1 MKKQLLFPIFMML
14 PLLANAHDI
23 EVPNGDGV
31 TIYYNYTND
40 GTELEVTFRGTS
52 YQYYK
57 DRYIGNVVIPEEV
70 TYMNRTRKVTC
81 IGDYAFS
88 GCADLTS
95 ITIPNSV
102 TSIGKIAFYECKG
115 LKKIFISDIAAW
127 CKINFSDS
135 YANPLYNARHLYIDE
150 NTEVQDL
157 VIPNSVTSIGE
168 YTFIYCHSLTSITI
182 PNSVTSIGNYAF
194 EGCSNINSVTI
205 PNSVTSIGEFA
216 FYSCRSLTSITI
228 PNSVESIGGYAFDGC
243 SNLTTVTLNSNSVVS
258 TERTDEGLSRI
269 FGRQVTKYVIG
280 EGVTSIG
287 EYAFS
292 DCRGLTSITIT
303 NSVTSI
309 GEYAFS
315 DCRGLTSIT
324 IPPSVMSIG
333 MCAFESCYGL
343 RKVIVSDLA
352 AWCNIRFGS
361 NPLYYAH
368 HLYSDENTEI
378 QDLVIPSS
386 VTGIGGYAF
395 SGCTSLTSVTI
406 PNNVTSIGNGI
417 FEYCSG
423 LTSVNIPNSVTTIGN
438 YAFSG
443 CSGLTSVNI
452 PNNVTSIGNGAFQ
465 NCYSL
470 TSVTIPNSVTS
481 LGGYAFQYCHSLAS
495 VTIPP
500 SVKSIG
506 ENAFEN
512 CSGLKKA
519 VVSDLAT
526 WCSIRFEGSY
536 ANPLFNAKHLYSDEN
551 TEIKDLVIPNSV
563 TSIGG
568 YAFSGCSDLTS
579 VTIPNNV
586 TSIGDAAFSSCSNL
600 TSIEIPSSVTS
611 IGQQAFLDCDIL
623 EVISKIENPFVIA
636 NNTFSSNTFYNAT
649 LYVPNGTF
657 DKYKNKDGWNN
668 FMFIEES
675 APSGMKQPFSETR
688 QIKIEDGLLTIQN
701 IKNGTYVSVYN
712 ANGTFVG
719 STISKNEQAVIDTNM
734 QPNSIAIVKIGEQS
748 VKVIIK

>member
-292 DCRGLTSITIT
+292 DCRGLTSITI
-303 NSVTSI
+303 
-309 GEYAFS
+309 
-315 DCRGLTSIT
+315 
-324 IPPSVMSIG
+324 PPSVMNIG

-352 AWCNIRFGS
+352 AWCNIYFAGS
-361 NPLYYAH
+361 YANPLSNINAN

-395 SGCTSLTSVTI
+395 SGCSSLTSVTI
-406 PNNVTSIGNGI
+406 PNNVTSIGNG
-417 FEYCSG
+417 
-423 LTSVNIPNSVTTIGN
+423 
-438 YAFSG
+438 AFSG
-443 CSGLTSVNI
+443 CSGLTSI
-452 PNNVTSIGNGAFQ
+452 A
-465 NCYSL
+465 
-470 TSVTIPNSVTS
+470 
-481 LGGYAFQYCHSLAS
+481 
-495 VTIPP
+495 IPP
-500 SVKSIG
+500 SVTSIG

-519 VVSDLAT
+519 VVSDLAA

-568 YAFSGCSDLTS
+568 YAFSGCSGLTS
-579 VTIPNNV
+579 ITIPNNV

-649 LYVPNGTF
+649 LYVPNGTI

>member
-292 DCRGLTSITIT
+292 DCRGLTSITI
-303 NSVTSI
+303 
-309 GEYAFS
+309 
-315 DCRGLTSIT
+315 
-324 IPPSVMSIG
+324 PPSVMNIG

-352 AWCNIRFGS
+352 AWCNIYFAGS
-361 NPLYYAH
+361 YANPLSNINAN

-395 SGCTSLTSVTI
+395 SGCSSLTSVTI
-406 PNNVTSIGNGI
+406 PNNVTSIGNG
-417 FEYCSG
+417 
-423 LTSVNIPNSVTTIGN
+423 
-438 YAFSG
+438 AFSG
-443 CSGLTSVNI
+443 CSGLTSIAI
-452 PNNVTSIGNGAFQ
+452 PPSVTSIGNGAFM

-470 TSVTIPNSVTS
+470 TSVTIPPSVTSINHRAFSGCRGFTNFTIPNSVTS
-481 LGGYAFQYCHSLAS
+481 IGNAAFSGCSGLTSIA
-495 VTIPP
+495 IPP
-500 SVKSIG
+500 SVTSIG

-519 VVSDLAT
+519 VVSDLAA

-568 YAFSGCSDLTS
+568 YAFSGCSGLTS
-579 VTIPNNV
+579 ITIPNNV

-649 LYVPNGTF
+649 LYVPNGTI

>member
-127 CKINFSDS
+127 CNINFSDS
-135 YANPLYNARHLYIDE
+135 NANPLYNARHLYIDE

-287 EYAFS
+287 NDAFS
-292 DCRGLTSITIT
+292 GCRSLTSITIP

-324 IPPSVMSIG
+324 IPPSVMNIG

-352 AWCNIRFGS
+352 AWCNIRFDS

-386 VTGIGGYAF
+386 VTGIGEYAF
-395 SGCTSLTSVTI
+395 YGCSGLTSIEI
-406 PNNVTSIGNGI
+406 PNNVTSIGG
-417 FEYCSG
+417 G
-423 LTSVNIPNSVTTIGN
+423 
-438 YAFSG
+438 AFKG
-443 CSGLTSVNI
+443 CSG
-452 PNNVTSIGNGAFQ
+452 
-465 NCYSL
+465 L

-481 LGGYAFQYCHSLAS
+481 INSGTFYGCGGFTYISIPNS
-495 VTIPP
+495 VTSIGNDAFSGCSGLTSVAIPP

-526 WCSIRFEGSY
+526 WCNIRFEGSY

-568 YAFSGCSDLTS
+568 YAFSGCSGLTS
-579 VTIPNNV
+579 ITIPNNV

-600 TSIEIPSSVTS
+600 TSIEIPSCVTS

-668 FMFIEES
+668 FVFIEES
-675 APSGMKQPFSETR
+675 TPSGMKQTFSETR

-701 IKNGTYVSVYN
+701 IKNGFYVSVYN
-712 ANGTFVG
+712 TNGTFVG